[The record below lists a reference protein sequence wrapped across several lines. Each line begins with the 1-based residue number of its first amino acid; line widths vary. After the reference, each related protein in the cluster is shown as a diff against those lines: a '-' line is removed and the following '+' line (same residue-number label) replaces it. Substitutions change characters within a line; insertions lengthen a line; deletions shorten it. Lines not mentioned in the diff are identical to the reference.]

1 MLKPDVKA
9 EEVPILVLAYIGDA
23 VYELLIR
30 QYLVGQGIARLN
42 LLHEKATGYVRA
54 DSQAAAMRAL
64 SDRLSEAEAA
74 VARRGRNA
82 KSGHPRRGTDVNDY
96 RYSTGME
103 ALIGFLYLKGEYD
116 RLDEIMNMVRQ
127 AIEG

>member
-9 EEVPILVLAYIGDA
+9 EEIPILVLAYLGDA

-30 QYLVGQGIARLN
+30 QYLVGQGITRLN
-42 LLHEKATGYVRA
+42 QLHERATRYVRA

-64 SDRLSEAEAA
+64 SDRLSEAEAV

-82 KSGHPRRGTDVNDY
+82 KSGHSRRGTDVNDY

-103 ALIGFLYLKGEYD
+103 ALIGFLYLKGEYN
-116 RLDEIMNMVRQ
+116 RLEEIMNIVRQ
-127 AIEG
+127 AIEE

>member
-1 MLKPDVKA
+1 LSKPGVKA
-9 EEVPILVLAYIGDA
+9 EEIPILVLAYIGDA

-30 QYLVGQGIARLN
+30 QYLIGMGVTRLN
-42 LLHEKATGYVRA
+42 QLHERATGYVRA
-54 DSQAAAMRAL
+54 DSQAAAMRVIK
-64 SDRLSEAEAA
+64 DQLSEAEAA

-103 ALIGFLYLKGEYD
+103 ALIGFLYLRGEYD
-116 RLDEIMNMVRQ
+116 RLKEIMNMIRQ